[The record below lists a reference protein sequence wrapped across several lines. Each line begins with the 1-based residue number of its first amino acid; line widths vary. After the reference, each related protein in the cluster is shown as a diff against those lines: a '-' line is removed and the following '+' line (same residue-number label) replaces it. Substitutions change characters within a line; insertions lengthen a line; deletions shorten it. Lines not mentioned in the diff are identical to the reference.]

1 MTTSDTSPVSD
12 SSDAEIEALD
22 ALGQRFLAAV
32 ELHAHGNIDAAE
44 DELRDILKAEPR
56 LAEPR
61 LLLGRILLDTDRLGD
76 AEEHTREAL
85 TTLENGGQWTDDI
98 DEKVLLGMT
107 HAQLAEVLRRT
118 ADEDDVIFGDPERF
132 KQLIADSQTHF
143 GKAAEL
149 DPSDET
155 SSYYAFFMG
164 PPTEGS
170 A

>member
-1 MTTSDTSPVSD
+1 VSD
-12 SSDAEIEALD
+12 SENALPDPPEADLEALE

-32 ELHAHGNIDAAE
+32 ELHAHGNLDAAE
-44 DELRDILKAEPR
+44 DELRAILKAEPR

-61 LLLGRILLDTDRLGD
+61 LLLGRILLDTSRLGD

-85 TTLENGGQWTDDI
+85 TTLENGGQWTEDI
-98 DEKVLLGMT
+98 AENVLLGMA
-107 HAQLAEVLRRT
+107 HAQLAEVLRRM

-132 KQLIADSQTHF
+132 QQLVSDSRMHF

>member
-1 MTTSDTSPVSD
+1 MTNPDHTLPDPSEADL
-12 SSDAEIEALD
+12 EALD
-22 ALGQRFLAAV
+22 ALGQQFLAAV
-32 ELHAHGNIDAAE
+32 ELHAHGNLDAAE
-44 DELRDILKAEPR
+44 DELRAILKAEPR

-61 LLLGRILLDTDRLGD
+61 LLLGRILLDTSRLGD

-85 TTLENGGQWTDDI
+85 TTLEAGGQWTEDI

-107 HAQLAEVLRRT
+107 HAQLAEILRRT

-132 KQLIADSQTHF
+132 QQLIQDSQTHF
-143 GKAAEL
+143 SKAAEL

-164 PPTEGS
+164 PPPEGS